1 MLETTLPGSG
11 LVNRLRERDVL
22 EQVVA
27 GVRAGQRRVL
37 VVRGEA
43 GVGKTALL
51 EHLVAAA
58 TGFRIARTAGVE
70 SEMELAY
77 AGLQQLCA
85 PMLGGVPGLPDPQRE
100 AVSTAFGLGAGN
112 PPDRFLV
119 GLAVLGLLA
128 EVADAKPLL
137 CVIDDA
143 QWVDRV
149 SVQTQVRGSGMELTK
164 YELGDIVYE
173 GSETRVYR
181 SVEDVPPEL
190 RQKLVSCTRGIN
202 SATILIADKHGRE
215 ELVRSLQ
222 GRPSEVE
229 CRLLENIRSRQTEPE
244 AAPVQETKS
253 RLQSIRTILEL
264 LLPVAVGASLWFFIE
279 SHL

>member
-1 MLETTLPGSG
+1 MAQLNARSSTIFI
-11 LVNRLRERDVL
+11 
-22 EQVVA
+22 
-27 GVRAGQRRVL
+27 
-37 VVRGEA
+37 
-43 GVGKTALL
+43 
-51 EHLVAAA
+51 A
-58 TGFRIARTAGVE
+58 TGR
-70 SEMELAY
+70 
-77 AGLQQLCA
+77 
-85 PMLGGVPGLPDPQRE
+85 
-100 AVSTAFGLGAGN
+100 
-112 PPDRFLV
+112 
-119 GLAVLGLLA
+119 
-128 EVADAKPLL
+128 
-137 CVIDDA
+137 
-143 QWVDRV
+143 
-149 SVQTQVRGSGMELTK
+149 
-164 YELGDIVYE
+164 
-173 GSETRVYR
+173 ETRVYR

-279 SHL
+279 SHF